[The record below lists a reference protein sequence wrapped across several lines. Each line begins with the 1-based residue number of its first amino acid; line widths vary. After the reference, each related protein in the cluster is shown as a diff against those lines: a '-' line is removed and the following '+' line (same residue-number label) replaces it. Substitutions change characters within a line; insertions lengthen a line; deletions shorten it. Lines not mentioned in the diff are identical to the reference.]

1 MWSQKNKKVP
11 AFRFVCRS
19 PMKAKY
25 MLLQN
30 EKLEEYRK
38 GELTKTN
45 MLKIKNKREV
55 VHGERRRRR
64 RIP

>member
-1 MWSQKNKKVP
+1 MWSQKNKKKVP

-30 EKLEEYRK
+30 EKLEEYMK

-45 MLKIKNKREV
+45 MLKIKKQKRSSSW
-55 VHGERRRRR
+55 
-64 RIP
+64 